1 MIKIGILSIAH
12 GHAGSFAAALRQ
24 IDGVELSGVWHEET
38 EHGQTFAER
47 IGTRFFASA
56 EELLAQQLDGVII
69 CSDTSQH
76 RPLTE
81 LAARHTRHILC
92 DKPIA
97 TNLEDAQAM
106 IDTCAAQNAKL
117 QIAGQVRFSPAIK
130 CLKQMLDA
138 QSLGRVY
145 SLKTSKRGKSP
156 GGWFAD
162 KQCSGGGAVIDH
174 TVDMI
179 DLLRWLWN
187 TEVTEVYAEVGFDL
201 LHPGLGIDD
210 EGMLSFAL
218 ATGAYGTLEAS
229 WSRPEA
235 YPGWGDITI
244 EIVGERGI
252 IRVEAYNQRLE
263 LYSNL
268 AKNAQWVLLGS
279 NIALG
284 QVGDFTEMIATGSP
298 PSSTGYDGMKALEV
312 ALAAY
317 RSSETGQPVRLVAG

>member
-12 GHAGSFAAALRQ
+12 GHAGSFAAALRE
-24 IDGVELSGVWHEET
+24 IDGVELTGVWHEET
-38 EHGQTFAER
+38 EHGQTFAQR
-47 IGTRFFASA
+47 FGTRFFIHA

-69 CSDTSQH
+69 CSDTSRHQ
-76 RPLTE
+76 PLTE
-81 LAARHTRHILC
+81 LAARYTRHILC

-97 TNLEDAQAM
+97 TNLEDAQRM
-106 IDTCAAQNAKL
+106 IDTCAARNAKL
-117 QIAGQVRFSPAIK
+117 QIAGQARFSPAIK
-130 CLKQMLDA
+130 SLKQLLDA
-138 QSLGRVY
+138 QALGRVY

-162 KQCSGGGAVIDH
+162 KQRSGGGAVIDH
-174 TVDMI
+174 TVDVI
-179 DLLRWLWN
+179 DLLRWFWN
-187 TEVTEVYAEVGFDL
+187 TEVTEVYAEIGVGL

-210 EGMLSFAL
+210 EGMLSFTL

-244 EIVGERGI
+244 EIVGERG
-252 IRVEAYNQRLE
+252 VVQLEVYNQRLE
-263 LYSNL
+263 LYSNM
-268 AKNAQWVLLGS
+268 AKRAQWVLWGS

-284 QVGDFTEMIATGSP
+284 QIRDFTEMIATGRE
-298 PSSTGYDGMKALEV
+298 PSSSGRDGLAALEV

-317 RSSETGQPVRLVAG
+317 RSSEAGQPVQLAAG